1 MTASIPTWV
10 LTIAYWLHMLATV
23 VWVGGLA
30 AMAVLV
36 LPTARKSLSAEAYSA
51 FLAPLQ
57 KRLQWLGWMSLAV
70 LTATGMFQMSA
81 SPNYEGVLAIK
92 NTWAVAILLKHIAIG
107 GMVLI
112 SAYLTWI
119 LGPELSRLALR
130 QTQKGGIAPAEAEKY
145 RRKEQRIFWINLALA
160 VVVLALTAWARSV

>member
-1 MTASIPTWV
+1 
-10 LTIAYWLHMLATV
+10 LHMLATV

-36 LPTARKSLSAEAYSA
+36 LPTARKSLSPEAYSA
-51 FLAPLQ
+51 FLGPLQ
-57 KRLQWLGWMSLAV
+57 QRLQWLGWMSLAV

-92 NTWAVAILLKHIAIG
+92 NAWAVAILLKHIAIG

-130 QTQKGGIAPAEAEKY
+130 QAQKGGVTPAEAEKY
-145 RRKEQRIFWINLALA
+145 RRKQQQIFWINLTLA

>member
-81 SPNYEGVLAIK
+81 SPNYEGVLAIR
-92 NTWAVAILLKHIAIG
+92 NAWAVAILLKHIAIG

-130 QTQKGGIAPAEAEKY
+130 QAQKGGIAPAEAEKY

>member
-1 MTASIPTWV
+1 MNAGIPSWV

-36 LPTARKSLSAEAYSA
+36 LPVARKSLSPEAYSA
-51 FLAPLQ
+51 FLGPLQ
-57 KRLQWLGWMSLAV
+57 QRLQWLGWMSLAI

-92 NTWAVAILLKHIAIG
+92 NAWAVAILLKHIAIG
-107 GMVLI
+107 GMVLV

-119 LGPELSRLALR
+119 LGPELNRLALR
-130 QTQKGGIAPAEAEKY
+130 QAQKGGVAPADAEKY

>member
-1 MTASIPTWV
+1 MTAQTPTWV

-36 LPTARKSLSAEAYSA
+36 LPTARKSLTPEAYSA
-51 FLAPLQ
+51 FLGPLQ

-81 SPNYEGVLAIK
+81 SPNYEGVLAIT

-107 GMVLI
+107 AMVLI

-130 QTQKGGIAPAEAEKY
+130 QAQKGGMAPAEAELI
-145 RRKEQRIFWINLALA
+145 RRKEQIIFWINLALA
-160 VVVLALTAWARSV
+160 VVVLALTAWARSI

>member
-1 MTASIPTWV
+1 MNAQTPTWV
-10 LTIAYWLHMLATV
+10 LTIVYWLHMIATV

-36 LPTARKSLSAEAYSA
+36 LPTARKSLSPEAYSA
-51 FLAPLQ
+51 FLGPLQ
-57 KRLQWLGWMSLAV
+57 QRLQWLGWMSLAV

-92 NTWAVAILLKHIAIG
+92 NAWAVAILLKHIAIG

-130 QTQKGGIAPAEAEKY
+130 QAQKGGVTPAEAEKY
-145 RRKEQRIFWINLALA
+145 RRKQQQIFWINLTLA

>member
-1 MTASIPTWV
+1 MNAQTPTWV
-10 LTIAYWLHMLATV
+10 LTIVYWLHMLATV

-36 LPTARKSLSAEAYSA
+36 LPTARKSLSPEAYSA
-51 FLAPLQ
+51 FLGPLQ
-57 KRLQWLGWMSLAV
+57 QRLQWLGWMSLAV

-92 NTWAVAILLKHIAIG
+92 NAWAVAILLKHIAIG

-130 QTQKGGIAPAEAEKY
+130 QAQKGGVTPAEAEKY
-145 RRKEQRIFWINLALA
+145 RRKQQQIFWINLTLA